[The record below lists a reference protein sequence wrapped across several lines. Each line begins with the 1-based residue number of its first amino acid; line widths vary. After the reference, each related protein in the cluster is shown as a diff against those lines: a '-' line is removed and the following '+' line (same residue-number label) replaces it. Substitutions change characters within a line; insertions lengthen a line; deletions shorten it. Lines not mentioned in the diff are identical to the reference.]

1 MLRFRSVSNWRG
13 WRETLP
19 KEALAPDRRAL
30 NSSTWPSSKSQL
42 RSEWCARVDSNHRPL
57 APEAS
62 DGRAAE
68 G

>member
-30 NSSTWPSSKSQL
+30 NHLYVAELQEPTTVKPP
-42 RSEWCARVDSNHRPL
+42 PL
-57 APEAS
+57 FF
-62 DGRAAE
+62 GAE
-68 G
+68 V